1 MSEAIQNKNSK
12 KFLQNMV
19 NSASPGQLL
28 LMLYDGAIQW
38 LHMSRKEI
46 EVNKKELPN
55 WTNFNEY
62 IKKTMAI
69 LDHLKVSLR
78 PEVGEELNNRLMA
91 LYDFYQK
98 QLIEATL
105 EKEDSK
111 IIFVMEQIKDL
122 RATWE
127 KAVKQSQ

>member
-1 MSEAIQNKNSK
+1 
-12 KFLQNMV
+12 MV